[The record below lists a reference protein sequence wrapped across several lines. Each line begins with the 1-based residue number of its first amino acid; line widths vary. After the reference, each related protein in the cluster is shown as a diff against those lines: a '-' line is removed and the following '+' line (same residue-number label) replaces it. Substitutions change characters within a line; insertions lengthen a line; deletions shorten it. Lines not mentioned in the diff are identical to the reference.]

1 MNIKVQYDL
10 LNSKVAFRST
20 GEPCGGGLVAGFT
33 KEEKLA
39 SCMEASD
46 HFRRLNSVQ
55 NSDRQRP
62 GDFPTLHAGCCRLI
76 LNPLRLLL
84 AHWNL
89 AYLQ

>member
-10 LNSKVAFRST
+10 LNSKVEFRST

-39 SCMEASD
+39 SCMEAGN

-55 NSDRQRP
+55 NSDRQRLETSQNCMQ
-62 GDFPTLHAGCCRLI
+62 GAVG
-76 LNPLRLLL
+76 
-84 AHWNL
+84 
-89 AYLQ
+89 